1 MADQQPPEQPAAAA
15 PAQSAAENLHED
27 PVTGEK
33 ISKSERKKTTS
44 IDATS
49 Y

>member
-1 MADQQPPEQPAAAA
+1 MADQPPAEQSAAAP

-49 Y
+49 H